1 MKKWIVVSLA
11 LVLSPAVVIAG
22 EAPAKAQACVACHG
36 AAGVSSNPQWP
47 NLAGQNAAYLA
58 LQISAFRDGERSNP
72 VMAPFV
78 SGLTDN
84 DIIALASWY
93 AAQPAAVA
101 ASGSD
106 TLVAAGENLSAY
118 CKACHGMG
126 GTPVANEWPII
137 AGQHGPYLQKQLAAF
152 KEDKRVNSHMQAA
165 ISHLGEAEF
174 AALAAYYSQLKP

>member
-1 MKKWIVVSLA
+1 MNKWIIASLA
-11 LVLSPAVVIAG
+11 ILLSPAVVIAG
-22 EAPAKAQACVACHG
+22 EAPVKAQACVACHG
-36 AAGVSSNPQWP
+36 AAGVSNNPQWP

-78 SGLTDN
+78 SGLTDK
-84 DIIALASWY
+84 DINALVSWY
-93 AAQPAAVA
+93 AAQPPAVA
-101 ASGSD
+101 ASGD
-106 TLVAAGENLSAY
+106 AALVAAGENLSAY

-137 AGQHGPYLQKQLAAF
+137 AGQHGPYLEAQLAAF
-152 KEDKRVNSHMQAA
+152 KEGRRVNSHMQAA
-165 ISHLGEAEF
+165 ISYLGEAEF